1 MCINQYFSSFIFF
14 GLFPQSV
21 NENLQKYEEKC
32 GQMQLLRGRLMQFAD
47 EQTKVDITNETAD
60 IQDRM
65 LEAQRQYRTLL
76 WSINQGPI
84 PTPEK

>member
-1 MCINQYFSSFIFF
+1 
-14 GLFPQSV
+14 
-21 NENLQKYEEKC
+21 
-32 GQMQLLRGRLMQFAD
+32 MQLMRGRLMQFAD

>member
-1 MCINQYFSSFIFF
+1 M
-14 GLFPQSV
+14 

-32 GQMQLLRGRLMQFAD
+32 GQLQILRGRLMQFAD
-47 EQTKVDITNETAD
+47 EHTKVDITNETAD

-76 WSINQGPI
+76 WSINQGSI
-84 PTPEK
+84 ATEKYAPHTFLC